1 MPLTVR
7 LPCWGD
13 LGRYEAND
21 YGLPTLRSRF
31 ESSCKLICCVAVHLR
46 SFDVLHS
53 QCNQRCGPRGSSLYK
68 GSARYTVVTVAVLK
82 LTAIDSG
89 PLSET
94 ARRCDKSGCLAPKIR
109 CASLDHRTR
118 YVKFNQVPPRVE
130 SCCRLCPLL
139 CNTNALRPSLFRRSS
154 LSVDRPVRH
163 DCTHDQATH
172 ARNDTPRPTRSD
184 ALAQRACHSTVC
196 DVARACARSRHGA
209 CMCHWA

>member
-13 LGRYEAND
+13 LGRYKANN
-21 YGLPTLRSRF
+21 YGLPTFRRRF

-89 PLSET
+89 RLSET
-94 ARRCDKSGCLAPKIR
+94 ARRVKPRCHKSGCLAPKIR
-109 CASLDHRTR
+109 CASLD
-118 YVKFNQVPPRVE
+118 QD
-130 SCCRLCPLL
+130 PLL
-139 CNTNALRPSLFRRSS
+139 RNTVAGFPLRRFDLMHSSVNSGAGQRSG
-154 LSVDRPVRH
+154 LYKG
-163 DCTHDQATH
+163 
-172 ARNDTPRPTRSD
+172 
-184 ALAQRACHSTVC
+184 
-196 DVARACARSRHGA
+196 GA
-209 CMCHWA
+209 M